1 MSSSPKAAEGAP
13 SVDSY
18 EDGREFLTFTIA
30 GQLFGIP
37 VLAVQDVLA
46 SYRINPIPL
55 APSDVA
61 GSLNLRGRVVTA
73 IDVRRRFGLS
83 PQEEG
88 SHMMSIVVEH
98 GHDLYSLM
106 VDAVGEVLALD
117 RNAYEPNPPT
127 LDSHFRDYSNGIFRL
142 DKELLVVLDVDRLLD
157 YGRDIAA

>member
-1 MSSSPKAAEGAP
+1 MSSSPKTKGSAA
-13 SVDSY
+13 DSF
-18 EDGREFLTFTIA
+18 EEGREFLTFTIA
-30 GQLFGIP
+30 GQLFGVP
-37 VLAVQDVLA
+37 VLVVQDVLA

-73 IDVRRRFGLS
+73 VDVRRRFGLP
-83 PQEEG
+83 PQMEG
-88 SHMMSIVVEH
+88 NQMSIVVEH

-142 DKELLVVLDVDRLLD
+142 EKELLVVLDVDRLLD
-157 YGRDIAA
+157 YGREAAA